1 MTSENPEMLYSIAVE
16 ETEFEMLII
25 ASIRTLKPG
34 EKREKVE
41 VFNLVKDSIY
51 GVIKKDVIKKEVFN
65 NLLDILV
72 HNKSIK
78 RNKIGNRECLYLPK
92 ETLQLLTKLLTSSQK
107 CVDSSQ
113 TAVESRQLIEDSS
126 QETVET
132 LRIETFTQPNFE
144 GVLILKE
151 G

>member
-25 ASIRTLKPG
+25 ASIRTLKHG

-51 GVIKKDVIKKEVFN
+51 GVIKKDVVIKKEVFN

-92 ETLQLLTKLLTSSQK
+92 ETLQLFTKLLTSSQK

-144 GVLILKE
+144 GVLILK
-151 G
+151 